1 MLGEALLASSGR
13 CPQVRTSGRSGFDMI
28 ERERLRILIVLP
40 SLAPGGAERVT
51 VNLANGLLAA
61 GASPSVLLT
70 DRTGPLESRLN
81 AEVALSELGRPRVR
95 GALPGVI
102 GAIRRQRPDVVL
114 STHTHV
120 NLALCAARPILP
132 RSTRLVIRIPIHAP
146 ETLEGRSTAWSRR
159 AQRVVYRA
167 ADLVL
172 ATSATMAAD
181 LREFLVNRVEVL
193 ENPVDESEV
202 RASVTETPSPTRPGR
217 RFIMVG
223 RLRPQKAIDDLITA
237 FAMASDPEDLLEI
250 VGEGPERPRLER
262 LIRSLGLNGRVTL
275 SGAQPDPWDRVA
287 RADAFFL
294 PSRHEGMPNVVLES
308 LCLGTPVIAT
318 DELEVLTSLR
328 TKCPSG
334 AVTLVERSELAAAI
348 GSVRPTPV
356 GAPIPRPS
364 LLPPTNRVGAVV
376 ARFLELIASL
386 ASP

>member
-1 MLGEALLASSGR
+1 MLPDLPLDLMMFAAL
-13 CPQVRTSGRSGFDMI
+13 
-28 ERERLRILIVLP
+28 
-40 SLAPGGAERVT
+40 
-51 VNLANGLLAA
+51 
-61 GASPSVLLT
+61 
-70 DRTGPLESRLN
+70 
-81 AEVALSELGRPRVR
+81 
-95 GALPGVI
+95 I
-102 GAIRRQRPDVVL
+102 GAILLGYPVAFTIAGVAVLFAFAGWWLDIFGLNLLGALGQRFFAIMTNPVLTAIPLFVLMGVVL
-114 STHTHV
+114 EKS
-120 NLALCAARPILP
+120 
-132 RSTRLVIRIPIHAP
+132 RIA
-146 ETLEGRSTAWSRR
+146 
-159 AQRVVYRA
+159 
-167 ADLVL
+167 
-172 ATSATMAAD
+172 
-181 LREFLVNRVEVL
+181 
-193 ENPVDESEV
+193 
-202 RASVTETPSPTRPGR
+202 
-217 RFIMVG
+217 
-223 RLRPQKAIDDLITA
+223 
-237 FAMASDPEDLLEI
+237 EDLLEI
-250 VGEGPERPRLER
+250 VGEGPERPRLEG

-376 ARFLELIASL
+376 ARLLELIASL